1 MFSLSQSFARNCGR
15 RRKRCGACAVD
26 DDTEQRSCM
35 CAGAAAAGD
44 VTGGAHQNNSQTA
57 SSSSSSSSS
66 VASAAAAATNS
77 SNSDPD
83 SQYGDAQYQKH
94 PDDYTASL
102 SVLRIPRYTD
112 TAVCLLAG
120 LFSSF
125 LLRVRDHLVYQKSPL
140 IPAALKFCSRLAS
153 R

>member
-57 SSSSSSSSS
+57 SSSSSSS